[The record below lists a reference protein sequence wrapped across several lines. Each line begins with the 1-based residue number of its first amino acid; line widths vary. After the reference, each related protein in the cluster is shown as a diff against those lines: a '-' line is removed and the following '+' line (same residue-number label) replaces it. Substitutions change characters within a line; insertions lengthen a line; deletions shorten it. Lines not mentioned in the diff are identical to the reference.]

1 MSDPRPTGCSNSQK
15 QDGRYVIM
23 KIMCPP
29 VYHLNGFVLYIYVY
43 VYILI
48 YIYIATENEFY

>member
-48 YIYIATENEFY
+48 YIYI